1 MCGCGGWK
9 DDVERQRLQS
19 RTALETLLDGVAQ
32 GDRPCVLVSG
42 CLLGNACRYD
52 GRSKPNDAV
61 LRLVEILRGAGC
73 HIQRVCPEAAGRLP
87 RPRPPAEQTPDGR
100 VVDRAGVDVSA
111 QFAAGSK
118 ATLALARSRRARL
131 AVLKAKSP
139 SCGRYEVYDGSF
151 SGTLVPGIG
160 TCARLLCAE
169 SILVVDEADVQQM
182 ALDGVLDRV
191 ERGIDDQLISK
202 LNDFTEP

>member
-1 MCGCGGWK
+1 MRGCGGK
-9 DDVERQRLQS
+9 DDVGRQRFQARAS
-19 RTALETLLDGVAQ
+19 LETLLGGVVR

-42 CLLGNACRYD
+42 CLLGSACRYD
-52 GRSKPNDAV
+52 GRSKPDDAV
-61 LRLVEILRGAGC
+61 LRLAGVLRDAGC
-73 HIQRVCPEAAGRLP
+73 RIQRVCPEAAGRLP
-87 RPRPPAEQTPDGR
+87 QPRPPAEQMPDGR
-100 VVDRAGVDVSA
+100 VVDRAGTDVSA

-118 ATLALARSRRARL
+118 ATLALARLRRARL

-169 SILVVDEADVQQM
+169 GILVVDEADVRQVV
-182 ALDGVLDRV
+182 LDGVLGRI
-191 ERGIDDQLISK
+191 EQGIDGPLISK
-202 LNDFTEP
+202 SNDFTKP